1 MTTELR
7 SFRAPRNILDF
18 PLRLRET
25 AEVLADGAR
34 GVHQRR
40 ERGKVGGGGVQAQEI
55 EADALERGDALG
67 EMRRGRLLA
76 RGQRVGVRRR
86 GRNER
91 TGILDLGARLGGAG
105 LERRD
110 DCRQAGKL
118 LAVFDLNTLAPN
130 EVLAVEVYKGGATMP
145 LEYNTT
151 RKTCGLLVIYTK

>member
-7 SFRAPRNILDF
+7 SFRSPRNILDF

-40 ERGKVGGGGVQAQEI
+40 ERGKVGGGVQAQEI

-67 EMRRGRLLA
+67 EMRLGRPLA
-76 RGQRVGVRRR
+76 RGQRVGIRCR

-91 TGILDLGARLGGAG
+91 SDILDLGARLGGAS

-110 DCRQAGKL
+110 DRRQVGEL